1 MTKGNQ
7 VVGAFGCHDTS
18 NMSRLS
24 DAAFFGHAVRG
35 FDLRIDLRRKD
46 HLSACIR
53 FSDARR
59 FATHI
64 NHGDITVAI

>member
-1 MTKGNQ
+1 MTKWNEVMGT
-7 VVGAFGCHDTS
+7 FGCHDTS

-24 DAAFFGHAVRG
+24 DAAFFGHAVSG
-35 FDLRIDLRRKD
+35 FDLRIDVRRKN

-53 FSDARR
+53 FSGTGCL
-59 FATHI
+59 ATHI